1 MFEEKRA
8 ILVAEVEE
16 RYKLL
21 QKVLD
26 TVKETKVQPGP
37 PGLPGSPGV
46 PGVPGRDGIGQ
57 PGPRGET
64 GIGMKGSQGIPGRDG
79 QPGLQGPT
87 GLAGPDGRP
96 GTQGFPGLPGETGPM
111 GPSGPS
117 GKKGLPGMPG
127 LSGPKGHRGFPG
139 IDGAKGDIGSTG
151 PKGDNSDFGSIAF
164 SATRGASGN
173 VNRGS
178 FVTYDELLL
187 DTTSNSFDIGSGT
200 FTCPR
205 SGTYFFSFSSHA
217 SDLNVVVAMY
227 VNDNETKPRFQGHE
241 EGDSKWYYLVNYQWS
256 KKLQIGDKVKMKV
269 IGSNKLIARSTYPT
283 YFQGYLVK
291 TDE

>member
-1 MFEEKRA
+1 M
-8 ILVAEVEE
+8 EE

-21 QKVLD
+21 RRALD
-26 TVKETKVQPGP
+26 TVNETKVQPGP
-37 PGLPGSPGV
+37 PGLPGTPGV
-46 PGVPGRDGIGQ
+46 P
-57 PGPRGET
+57 
-64 GIGMKGSQGIPGRDG
+64 GIGMKGSQGIPGLTGRDG
-79 QPGLQGPT
+79 QPGLQGAT
-87 GLAGPDGRP
+87 GLAGRDGLP
-96 GTQGFPGLPGETGPM
+96 GLQGFPGIAGQKGDKGQLGFPGPE
-111 GPSGPS
+111 
-117 GKKGLPGMPG
+117 
-127 LSGPKGHRGFPG
+127 GPKGPLGEPG
-139 IDGAKGDIGSTG
+139 LKGDKGNVGIRGQQGNLGPVGPDGPPGPQGLRGPDG

-164 SATRGASGN
+164 SATRGASGD
-173 VNRGS
+173 VNKDD

-187 DTTSNSFDIGSGT
+187 DTTSNSFDIGTGT